1 MLEWKKYV
9 EPYPRPSVPGGA
21 IAVANYHSGRWWIEL
36 DVQVFTDGYW
46 MELPPPPTGEE
57 RSNG

>member
-21 IAVANYHSGRWWIEL
+21 IVVANYHSGQWWIEL

-57 RSNG
+57 R